1 MASNCT
7 GGGDELPCGACP
19 TCRQILSGTHAD
31 VIVLEPD
38 AKRATANISVDSVR
52 EVVRLAGF
60 HRYNARRR
68 FVLIDPTEALGPA
81 AANALLKTLEEPPD
95 GTGFILIASNA
106 SALLPTI
113 LSRCQRIRFGAVP
126 EPEIAAWLEKLG
138 HPDSASAS
146 HLAQGCPGRALA
158 LATGG
163 LGERTALRTRLLDVL
178 AGRLQNIFDWSQT
191 VVDGKRQEWSPRVE
205 AILEII
211 EDLLRDVVACA
222 AGNERPLQN
231 RDIPEVVERWRSA
244 LWPSGVQT
252 CADAIEEA
260 RRSLSVNVSGKTV
273 LDALLATL
281 KRELGPARH
290 P

>member
-1 MASNCT
+1 MAANCT
-7 GGGDELPCGACP
+7 DAGADCPCGTCP
-19 TCRQILSGTHAD
+19 TCRQILLGTHPD

-38 AKRATANISVDSVR
+38 KDRATAAISVDRVR
-52 EVVRLAGF
+52 EVVRVAGY

-68 FVLIDPTEALGPA
+68 FILIDPAEALGPA

-95 GTGFILIASNA
+95 GTGFILVVSNA

-126 EPEIAAWLEKLG
+126 QPEIEAWLDSSG
-138 HPDSASAS
+138 HPDAAQAS
-146 HLAQGCPGRALA
+146 HLAQGCPGRAIA

-163 LGERTALRTRLLDVL
+163 LAERIALRTRLLDVL
-178 AGRLQNIFDWSQT
+178 AGRLQSVFDWSKD

-205 AILEII
+205 AILEIV
-211 EDLLRDVVACA
+211 EDLLRDVVARA
-222 AGNERPLQN
+222 SGDDRPLQN
-231 RDIPEVVERWRSA
+231 RDIPDVVERWRSA
-244 LWPSGVQT
+244 LWPTGVQAS
-252 CADAIEEA
+252 ADAIEEA
-260 RRSLSVNVSGKTV
+260 RRSLAVNVSGKTV
-273 LDALLATL
+273 LDALLVTL